1 MLNNLHTHRTSCGV
15 GMFRTGFRM
24 PENAVLAGILAQLP
38 TEPNGFFTSV
48 RFVSPIPW
56 TLQRDLAD
64 TFALTYTAR
73 EDSYVVDTRTQ
84 DVTVASDNL
93 RGLIYGAYALLQ
105 QVQDI
110 YGYVPPEALSAISE
124 RCQVPLARLT
134 GIISFYAQFRLQ
146 PPGKYQILIWNGTAC
161 HVNNAAKIAEAVA
174 KAVRVMEGK
183 VSADGLF
190 YWEKVACLG
199 CCSLAPAMMIND
211 EVFGRL
217 KPADVPGILQKFRDR
232 G

>member
-1 MLNNLHTHRTSCGV
+1 MVINQS
-15 GMFRTGFRM
+15 
-24 PENAVLAGILAQLP
+24 EA
-38 TEPNGFFTSV
+38 SV
-48 RFVSPIPW
+48 
-56 TLQRDLAD
+56 DLALLEPLLS
-64 TFALTYTAR
+64 A
-73 EDSYVVDTRTQ
+73 
-84 DVTVASDNL
+84 ASPEELNW
-93 RGLIYGAYALLQ
+93 INLLQ

-110 YGYVPPEALSAISE
+110 YGYVPPEALSVISE

-146 PPGKYQILIWNGTAC
+146 PPGKYQILICNGTAC

-199 CCSLAPAMMIND
+199 CCSLAPAMMIN
-211 EVFGRL
+211 GRVYGKL
-217 KPADVPGILQKFRDR
+217 TPQIVADIIDGLRQQEPETETEIAVEG
-232 G
+232 GWA